1 MNNQDR
7 NKRIY
12 EICRA
17 HPGWTYRDIGELVG
31 LSRQRVQ
38 QIVREIEACGIIH
51 NMMEPRNDHRLNGQP
66 ISATQA
72 TRETGIPYS
81 VISSWVSR
89 GLVKVLN
96 HPGHGGRGNPV
107 LLDPVTLQGRIAQYR
122 PRPCRNQ
129 V

>member
-1 MNNQDR
+1 MNANDR
-7 NKRIY
+7 NRRIC
-12 EICRA
+12 EIRRA
-17 HPGWTYRDIGELVG
+17 HPNWTYQEIGELVG

-38 QIVREIEACGIIH
+38 QIVRETEKRGIID
-51 NMMEPRNDHRLNGQP
+51 NKMEPKNNHRLNGQP

-72 TRETGIPYS
+72 ARETGIPYHA
-81 VISSWVSR
+81 IDNWVRR

-107 LLDPVTLQGRIAQYR
+107 MLDPVTLQERIDRYQ
-122 PRPCRNQ
+122 PRRNRAA